1 MYELP
6 PVPPSPRCE
15 PLLVS
20 WYFDFSGVCVPGTT
34 CGTHTSQF
42 RLLNELEKLEVE
54 WCTQGTPWYWCT
66 GVHPGT
72 PRVLT

>member
-15 PLLVS
+15 PLLVF
-20 WYFDFSGVCVPGTT
+20 WYFDFLGVCVPGTT

-42 RLLNELEKLEVE
+42 RLLNELEI
-54 WCTQGTPWYWCT
+54 G
-66 GVHPGT
+66 G
-72 PRVLT
+72 